1 MSYTR
6 AEAVKIINAYNT
18 LRTWALE
25 IVSDVPYTASVEYT
39 DNPSISISGD
49 EVILFWKEYDSD
61 YYGSG
66 SLEENEARFPVAAL
80 VFNAKELR
88 ATREKVKAKE
98 AERQKKVRAAERAV
112 EKDRQ
117 DARDRTEFIRL
128 TNKFKHGIE
137 FPEGDTRS

>member
-88 ATREKVKAKE
+88 ATREKVKAKGRRGWLQCPMLRGNCRRMRPHPST
-98 AERQKKVRAAERAV
+98 AP
-112 EKDRQ
+112 
-117 DARDRTEFIRL
+117 
-128 TNKFKHGIE
+128 G
-137 FPEGDTRS
+137 